1 MFLFPGIQSHSY
13 NVGGQPW
20 KRVTSL
26 AGPVSSAPTA
36 APAGKGGMG
45 TGFYAGYEA
54 GKRKGQGLDGVIAGA
69 AAAYY

>member
-1 MFLFPGIQSHSY
+1 MFVPPPPSPDRSTTPRNLTPFSPRQ
-13 NVGGQPW
+13 
-20 KRVTSL
+20 
-26 AGPVSSAPTA
+26 

-69 AAAYY
+69 AAAYYKFHH